1 MDIGAIFLI
10 LGLLILVGLFIGR
23 PFFEKRPAAA
33 SRAGHQ
39 QSALLAEQD
48 RILNTLQ
55 ELDFDYAL
63 GKITQVDY
71 QVQRSMLLQQ
81 GTQVLSE
88 LDAYQPAMP
97 GEDAEA
103 RSVDAGARI
112 EAAIAARR
120 AEAAH
125 AASGSNG
132 GGLKPAVAHP
142 DDELEVIIAN
152 RRRERSEKAAGF
164 CPQCGNPVQK
174 SDRFCP
180 KCGATITSIP

>member
-1 MDIGAIFLI
+1 MDIGSIFLT

-23 PFFEKRPAAA
+23 PLFDKRRAAA
-33 SRAGHQ
+33 QRAGHQ
-39 QSALLAEQD
+39 QSSLLAEQD

-63 GKITQVDY
+63 GKIPQAEY
-71 QVQRSMLLQQ
+71 QIQRNILLQQ
-81 GTQVLSE
+81 GAQLLRE
-88 LDAYQPAMP
+88 LDAYRPAETS
-97 GEDAEA
+97 EDAEA
-103 RSVDAGARI
+103 RL

-120 AEAAH
+120 AETLRAAP
-125 AASGSNG
+125 GSNG
-132 GGLKPAVAHP
+132 GGSKPTLAHP

-164 CPQCGNPVQK
+164 CPQCGKPVQK

-180 KCGATITSIP
+180 KCGATITSVP

>member
-1 MDIGAIFLI
+1 MDIGSIFLI

-33 SRAGHQ
+33 RRAGHQ

-63 GKITQVDY
+63 GKIPQADY
-71 QVQRSMLLQQ
+71 QAQRSVLLQQ
-81 GTQVLSE
+81 GAQVLRE
-88 LDAYQPAMP
+88 MDAYQPAVP

-103 RSVDAGARI
+103 RSADAGARM
-112 EAAIAARR
+112 EAAIAAR
-120 AEAAH
+120 AALG
-125 AASGSNG
+125 ANG
-132 GGLKPAVAHP
+132 GSLKPVVAHP

-180 KCGATITSIP
+180 KCGVTITSIP